1 MGPRTAGP
9 MTRTA
14 SQAGPQ
20 PGADARPENRP
31 KQPLWRRVLLVAGMI
46 LATLNIWTGSPV
58 LALWVG
64 SQVQGS
70 DSTLEMSTV
79 GVVVLVLSVMVL
91 LLARAIAWLDIR
103 YADAVGRPPK
113 ARQVRPWLKSLAGK
127 YGDPKK
133 VPQPLT
139 ALEWV
144 LVSKG
149 VSEVGLCEVWFFFFA
164 GSSLPK

>member
-1 MGPRTAGP
+1 MRTAAQ
-9 MTRTA
+9 TA
-14 SQAGPQ
+14 SQ
-20 PGADARPENRP
+20 PGSDARHTDRP
-31 KQPLWRRVLLVAGMI
+31 KKSLWRRVLLVAAMI

-64 SQVQGS
+64 SKVQGS
-70 DSTLEMSTV
+70 YSTLTMSAV
-79 GVVVLVLSVMVL
+79 GAVVLVLAAMVF

-113 ARQVRPWLKSLAGK
+113 ARQVRPWLRSLAGK

-144 LVSKG
+144 LVVMVVIVVVLFEG
-149 VSEVGLCEVWFFFFA
+149 WFFFFA
-164 GSSLPK
+164 GSPLPKQ